1 MSSDDT
7 PRIIVERNGP
17 YIVRGNVPLA
27 EKSPVMSEF
36 GEPLTW
42 VKGRKLRSGGNYA
55 LCRCGKSNNK
65 PFCDDTHEEIGFEG
79 TESSG
84 HGPIA
89 DRQKT
94 YVGTNISIKDDRSLC
109 MHAGFCGTRI
119 SNVWKLIEQTD
130 DTVVR
135 AQVMAMVERCPSGA
149 LEYSIEPGAEVV
161 EPDLP
166 QGVAVTP
173 DGPLWVSG
181 EIPVELSNGQV
192 LELRNRVTLCRC
204 GAYGNMPL
212 CDGSHK
218 DIGFSA
224 TTS

>member
-7 PRIIVERNGP
+7 PRIIVERDGP
-17 YIVRGNVPLA
+17 YIVRGPVPLVRKA
-27 EKSPVMSEF
+27 PVMSEF

-42 VKGRKLRSGGNYA
+42 VKGEVLRSGGNYA
-55 LCRCGKSNNK
+55 LCRCGKSNKK
-65 PFCDDTHEEIGFEG
+65 PFCDDTHEDIGFDG
-79 TESSG
+79 TESSN

-94 YVGTNISIKDDRSLC
+94 YQGTKISIKDDRSLC

-119 SNVWKLIEQTD
+119 SNVWKMVEQTE

-149 LEYSIEPGAEVV
+149 LTYSIEPDAEPI

-166 QGVAVTP
+166 VGIAVTP

-181 EIPVELSNGQV
+181 EIPVEMADGQV
-192 LELRNRVTLCRC
+192 LETRNRVTLCRC
-204 GAYGNMPL
+204 GSSANMPL

-218 DIGFSA
+218 DASFSA
-224 TTS
+224 P